1 MGRIVETVSGD
12 DIEVY
17 VEPGNILKPLGMT
30 RSYFDLTP
38 WHLRKFRANNYR
50 VTNGARQ
57 EMGPELDTGVTNG
70 NGGLN
75 GPISDMVRYVAF
87 LTGSGNSEVDD
98 DILKRSTLEEMW
110 RPQLP
115 AESLDEP
122 GITKSVGLAFFIYDA
137 IPDGVGRW
145 PATSIIPETRRHTG
159 PIFLDPV
166 SKAAAIM
173 AANSSVEENRSAQKL
188 RNALLKRIFPAMR

>member
-12 DIEVY
+12 DIEVH
-17 VEPGNILKPLGMT
+17 VDKNILKPLGMT

-159 PIFLDPV
+159 PSSSSIRSRRPPRSWRRTLRSRKIDRRR
-166 SKAAAIM
+166 
-173 AANSSVEENRSAQKL
+173 NSAMRCS
-188 RNALLKRIFPAMR
+188 RIFPAMR